1 MAIFKSK
8 NHRLKNF
15 ILLKDRD
22 IDNRKVSSA
31 VSSGEKSYK
40 YLIDYKDDDY
50 KIKSLCIMF
59 PNTSGYVKS

>member
-1 MAIFKSK
+1 M
-8 NHRLKNF
+8 

-31 VSSGEKSYK
+31 VSSGEKSYR

-59 PNTSGYVKS
+59 PNMSGYVKS